1 MSREQAPE
9 ELNRKTSAQ
18 LRPSPL
24 APRSVAPQDSPK
36 EPSSPPVVNY
46 SRRRQPSVDGSA
58 MQSRM
63 SSLKTPTVAYGNG
76 RMFNSSPLAPR
87 SAETQKHDSHHAD
100 PTHGPEGTD
109 STTSTA
115 APSTVWDELDDL
127 KSRIHRLEL
136 TGKLPPTSGAAIS
149 RASEERPPTANTNAT
164 TMSASPKRGAR
175 SVTHQTANQDGDLT
189 IVAHTQKESHP
200 ILHSALAKSK
210 QFLSPDVYTALEAAA
225 NDALNLSSMMGTAG
239 QPGPIS
245 SATSSV
251 GGGPVVTD
259 RQLRRKTDSICRS
272 LTELCLALSEKAAQ
286 TNTQQATSLA
296 PAPDKT
302 PLTSPTVTKFTFT
315 GFPEMK
321 SINQSERPPIAD
333 RGLRLV
339 TSPKTVSRL
348 EQRRN
353 SALLSA
359 SALPSP
365 RFASSFTPSASVVA
379 SPTEG
384 PTAGRKSSLLLSRT
398 RRAHT
403 EEPEEARKAPMLR
416 TRRAG
421 TEEPEESNERK
432 PSLLIRG
439 RRSTIDREDEDVSRL
454 RASSRAVTEVNGTQ
468 TRNREYT
475 SQVPLP
481 PSTNEPMSPLASSA
495 LPKRRIP
502 SGTMSSRLAQPS
514 GSSGITARRLLER
527 STPDREGF
535 SGTSDRGNDERDQR
549 RHSLSQNPPVSRT
562 SSTRRSNRQSMI
574 AISSA
579 ATQSN
584 GYR

>member
-1 MSREQAPE
+1 
-9 ELNRKTSAQ
+9 
-18 LRPSPL
+18 
-24 APRSVAPQDSPK
+24 
-36 EPSSPPVVNY
+36 
-46 SRRRQPSVDGSA
+46 

-63 SSLKTPTVAYGNG
+63 SSLKTPTAYGHG

-87 SAETQKHDSHHAD
+87 SADVQKQD
-100 PTHGPEGTD
+100 PHQGDANHGPEGTD

-164 TMSASPKRGAR
+164 TMSASPKRGPGSTTHRTVAQEPD
-175 SVTHQTANQDGDLT
+175 VTITPN
-189 IVAHTQKESHP
+189 IPKESHP

-210 QFLSPDVYTALEAAA
+210 QFLSPDVYTALETAA
-225 NDALNLSSMMGTAG
+225 NDALNLSSMMGSAG
-239 QPGPIS
+239 QPGPVS
-245 SATSSV
+245 SAASSV
-251 GGGPVVTD
+251 GGGPIVTD

-286 TNTQQATSLA
+286 TNGQQLA
-296 PAPDKT
+296 PPRAEKT
-302 PLTSPTVTKFTFT
+302 PSSSPTVTKFTFT
-315 GFPEMK
+315 GFPEMP
-321 SINQSERPPIAD
+321 SIRSTIERPPVAD

-348 EQRRN
+348 ESRRN

-359 SALPSP
+359 NAMPSP
-365 RFASSFTPSASVVA
+365 RFPSSFTPSGSTVA
-379 SPTEG
+379 SPIEP
-384 PTAGRKSSLLLSRT
+384 PTPGRKSSLLLSRT
-398 RRAHT
+398 RRAVT
-403 EEPEEARKAPMLR
+403 EEPEDARKAPMLR

-421 TEEPEESNERK
+421 TEEPEESSERK

-439 RRSTIDREDEDVSRL
+439 RRSTIDREDEDVSHL

-481 PSTNEPMSPLASSA
+481 PSNNEPSTPLGSSA
-495 LPKRRIP
+495 LPRRRLA
-502 SGTMSSRLAQPS
+502 SSTMNSRLAQPS
-514 GSSGITARRLLER
+514 APSGITARRLIER
-527 STPDREGF
+527 STPDYEGF
-535 SGTSDRGNDERDQR
+535 SSASEKGNDERDQR
-549 RHSLSQNPPVSRT
+549 RRSLGQNPPLSRN
-562 SSTRRSNRQSMI
+562 SSTRRTNRQSMI
-574 AISSA
+574 AINSTA
-579 ATQSN
+579 GQSN